1 MEPQTQSIT
10 FNSQNLEAQADQVAA
25 AQAKEQTGQTAGTPP
40 AKSTVKNAQKN
51 AARSTQMH
59 LQIAELRDN
68 LAVLKNGG
76 IRAVLKTSSVN
87 VHLKSE
93 DEQNAIIYSY
103 QNFLNTLEFPIQI
116 VVRSKKL
123 DLDDYIDK
131 LKGIA
136 EKQTNPLLKDQTVDY
151 VDYIQRLIEYADIMQ
166 KDFYVI
172 VPFDPPRAKKVSFIQ
187 KFIEHMSPKDS
198 LAQLRQRHQ
207 EFETL
212 RKGMSQRMNIVKSGL
227 ENCGLKVDQL
237 TTEELITLFYECYNP
252 RTSRIQKFKKSDD
265 LDVVRDPDLYTA
277 KQIEEDE

>member
-277 KQIEEDE
+277 KQIEEDQ

>member
-1 MEPQTQSIT
+1 M
-10 FNSQNLEAQADQVAA
+10 
-25 AQAKEQTGQTAGTPP
+25 
-40 AKSTVKNAQKN
+40 
-51 AARSTQMH
+51 
-59 LQIAELRDN
+59 
-68 LAVLKNGG
+68 
-76 IRAVLKTSSVN
+76 
-87 VHLKSE
+87 
-93 DEQNAIIYSY
+93 
-103 QNFLNTLEFPIQI
+103 
-116 VVRSKKL
+116 VRSKKL

-277 KQIEEDE
+277 KQIEEDQ